1 MTTEIR
7 ERPILFNSA
16 MVRAILG
23 RRKTQTRRVVKTKTS
38 QCPYGKPGDWL
49 WVRERFAAPHDC
61 DHLKPSEI
69 PAVARIHYPATEDT
83 GGLLVRPSI
92 FMPRWASRINL
103 QITHVR
109 KETLST
115 IIAADAMAEGCPEGC
130 PSIGWFFELW
140 KAIHGPE
147 SMLHDPLVWVVEFL
161 PEGELAK

>member
-1 MTTEIR
+1 MEIMTTEIR
-7 ERPILFNSA
+7 ERPILFNSE
-16 MVRAILG
+16 MVRAILR

-69 PAVARIHYPATEDT
+69 PKGTRIYYPATEDT
-83 GGLLVRPSI
+83 GGLLMRPSI
-92 FMPRWASRINL
+92 FMPRWASRVSL
-103 QITHVR
+103 QITDVR
-109 KETLST
+109 KEKLST
-115 IIAADAMAEGCPEGC
+115 ITADDAMAEGC

-140 KAIHGPE
+140 EAIHGPG
-147 SMLHDPLVWVVEFL
+147 SSVLHDPLVWVVEFL

>member
-1 MTTEIR
+1 MKTETK

-38 QCPYGKPGDWL
+38 QCPYGKPGDRL

-61 DHLKPSEI
+61 DHLKPREI
-69 PAVARIHYPATEDT
+69 PKGTRIHYAATEDM
-83 GGLLVRPSI
+83 GGLMCRTPY

-103 QITHVR
+103 QITDVR
-109 KETLST
+109 KEKLST
-115 IIAADAMAEGCPEGC
+115 ITASDAIAEGCPESC

-140 KAIHGPE
+140 EAIHGPG
-147 SMLHDPLVWVVEFL
+147 SVLHDPLVWVVEFL